1 MNGTPVTPVP
11 RRSHYEEVTEQLKAQ
26 ILQGRLKAGDRL
38 PSTKEMSER
47 FGVSRSVTREA
58 LSALKAMGLIE
69 IRQGGACRVIGRG
82 GAATAQAADAPGT
95 QGLSPAALR
104 LDRSALAH
112 MLEARSMLEVSNA
125 ALAAA
130 KRTDADL
137 ERLREALADMEHAAA
152 GGADADEADL
162 RFHMALARAGQNPVL
177 LRVFESIA
185 MPLHAAIA
193 GTRREP
199 AAGPAVQ
206 ERSSSEG
213 ISRQLLEEHTAIY
226 EAVASCDQDRAVQQM
241 RLHLEH
247 MEAFLT
253 DG

>member
-26 ILQGRLKAGDRL
+26 ILQGRLEAGDRL

-82 GAATAQAADAPGT
+82 ETGASAASAPGH
-95 QGLSPAALR
+95 SPAALT
-104 LDRSALAH
+104 LDRTALAH

-137 ERLREALADMEHAAA
+137 ERLREALADMERAAA
-152 GGADADEADL
+152 CGAEADEADL
-162 RFHMALARAGQNPVL
+162 RFHTALARAGQNPVL
-177 LRVFESIA
+177 LHVFESIA
-185 MPLHAAIA
+185 VPLHAAIA

-199 AAGPAVQ
+199 AAGPSVQ

-213 ISRQLLEEHTAIY
+213 ISRQLLEEHAAIY
-226 EAVASCDQDRAVQQM
+226 AAVAAHDQDRAVQGM

>member
-1 MNGTPVTPVP
+1 MNGTPVTPVA
-11 RRSHYEEVTEQLKAQ
+11 RRSHYEEVTEQLKTQ
-26 ILQGRLKAGDRL
+26 ILQGRLKAGDKL

-82 GAATAQAADAPGT
+82 ETRAAAYAAGAL
-95 QGLSPAALR
+95 GLSPAALP

-112 MLEARSMLEVSNA
+112 MLEARGMLEVSNA

-137 ERLREALADMEHAAA
+137 DRLRGALADMERVPA

-162 RFHMALARAGQNPVL
+162 RFHTALARAGQNPVL

-185 MPLHAAIA
+185 VPLQAAIT
-193 GTRREP
+193 GTRGQQNRRPCP
-199 AAGPAVQ
+199 AAAETHNAVTA
-206 ERSSSEG
+206 R
-213 ISRQLLEEHTAIY
+213 RLLEEHAAIY
-226 EAVASCDQDRAVQQM
+226 EAVADRDQDRAVRQM

-247 MEAFLT
+247 MEAFLKS
-253 DG
+253 